1 MSRPCRHKERVVS
14 DNRSILASH
23 RRASAT
29 SGTRDTLAEQ
39 SSIQLYLDAI
49 GQFPL
54 LDAETERQLAEQIA
68 NGKAAQ
74 QQPSPNMRLRQ
85 LVVLGEDA
93 RRRLVEANLRLVV
106 SIARRYMHR
115 GMPLL
120 DLIQE
125 GNLGLMRATE
135 KFDHTR
141 GNRFSTYATHWIRQ
155 AITRALAER
164 SRLIPLPVHLHD
176 AIGRMARAEARL
188 AQHYGRPPS
197 ATEIG
202 VELEMDAAQIE
213 RLRRLAQQPLSLDA
227 PVTEDATDMLAD
239 HVGDDTIEDELID
252 HHKQVL
258 RREMAAQLRRLPDRQ
273 REVLELRFGLL
284 DGRSRTLEEVGKLLG
299 ITRERT
305 RQVERL
311 ALERLRGLD
320 QDRDL
325 HAFLS

>member
-1 MSRPCRHKERVVS
+1 MSDIQQVRPAPARGNAVLTSREES
-14 DNRSILASH
+14 DQ
-23 RRASAT
+23 SA
-29 SGTRDTLAEQ
+29 
-39 SSIQLYLDAI
+39 IQLYLDAI
-49 GQFPL
+49 GKIAL
-54 LDAETERQLAEQIA
+54 LDAQTERSLAEQIA
-68 NGKAAQ
+68 LGQVAQ
-74 QQPSPNMRLRQ
+74 QQIAASGGRASARLQ
-85 LVVLGEDA
+85 QVVTRSEEA
-93 RRRLVEANLRLVV
+93 RLRLVEANLRLVV

-120 DLIQE
+120 DVIQE

-155 AITRALAER
+155 AITRSIAER

-176 AIGRMARAEARL
+176 AIGRLVRAEGRL
-188 AQHYGRPPS
+188 SQTLGRPPS
-197 ATEIG
+197 PHELAQ
-202 VELEMDAAQIE
+202 ELEVEAAQVE
-213 RLRRLAQQPLSLDA
+213 RLRRLSQQPLSLDA
-227 PVTEDATDMLAD
+227 PVTDEGTDVLAD
-239 HVGDDTIEDELID
+239 HVADEGLDDELRD

-258 RREMAAQLRRLPDRQ
+258 RHEMAAQLRRLPDRQ

-284 DGRSRTLEEVGKLLG
+284 DGRARTLEEVGKLLG

-320 QDRDL
+320 SDRDL

>member
-1 MSRPCRHKERVVS
+1 VSTILPPSRARSTVVLTAR
-14 DNRSILASH
+14 DDGGTDQ
-23 RRASAT
+23 SA
-29 SGTRDTLAEQ
+29 
-39 SSIQLYLDAI
+39 IQLYLDAI

-54 LDAETERQLAEQIA
+54 LDADTERRLAEQVW
-68 NGKAAQ
+68 NGRLAQ
-74 QQPSPNMRLRQ
+74 QQEAQSGRATARVQHLITQ
-85 LVVLGEDA
+85 GEEA
-93 RRRLVEANLRLVV
+93 RRRLIEANLRLVV

-135 KFDHTR
+135 KFDYQR

-155 AITRALAER
+155 AVTRAIAER

-176 AIGRMARAEARL
+176 AIGRLARADARL

-197 ATEIG
+197 VAELAQ
-202 VELEMDAAQIE
+202 ELELTAEQIE
-213 RLRRLAQQPLSLDA
+213 RLRKLSQQPLSLDA
-227 PVTEDATDMLAD
+227 PVTEDGSDLLAD
-239 HVGDDTIEDELID
+239 HVGDETLDDELRD

-273 REVLELRFGLL
+273 REVLELRFGLH
-284 DGRSRTLEEVGKLLG
+284 DGQTRTLEEVGRMLG

-325 HAFLS
+325 YAFLS

>member
-1 MSRPCRHKERVVS
+1 VVS
-14 DNRSILASH
+14 DSRQVLPSQ
-23 RRASAT
+23 RRASAAL
-29 SGTRDTLAEQ
+29 GARDQTAEQ

-49 GQFPL
+49 GQIPL

-68 NGKAAQ
+68 LGRAAQ
-74 QQPSPNMRLRQ
+74 QQLEAGGHAAPRKRQ
-85 LVVLGEDA
+85 LTAVGEDA
-93 RRRLVEANLRLVV
+93 RRRLVESNLRLVV

-176 AIGRMARAEARL
+176 AIGRMARAESRL

-197 ATEIG
+197 VAEIALDL
-202 VELEMDAAQIE
+202 ELDVAQVE

-239 HVGDDTIEDELID
+239 HVSDDTIEDELVD

-258 RREMAAQLRRLPDRQ
+258 RREMAAQLQRLPDRQ

-284 DGRSRTLEEVGKLLG
+284 DGRTRTLEEVGKLLG